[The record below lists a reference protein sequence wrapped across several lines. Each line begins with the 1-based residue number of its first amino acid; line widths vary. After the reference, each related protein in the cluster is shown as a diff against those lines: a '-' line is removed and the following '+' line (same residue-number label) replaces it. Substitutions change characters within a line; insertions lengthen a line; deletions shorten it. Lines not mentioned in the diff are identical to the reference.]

1 MELKMFLVCAHVEI
15 SIGYHERMKLL
26 LLLYTD
32 EHLNVSYTYIILDI
46 SNPFWCLCITH
57 VAIINSLLIF
67 NLKRQIKSKYK
78 HRENHK
84 KKIKIACDYYLV
96 LYFVSCT

>member
-15 SIGYHERMKLL
+15 SIGYHERIKLLLLLL

-32 EHLNVSYTYIILDI
+32 EHLNVSYTHIILDI

-57 VAIINSLLIF
+57 VAIIKSLLIL
-67 NLKRQIKSKYK
+67 NLKRQIKSKYN

-84 KKIKIACDYYLV
+84 IK
-96 LYFVSCT
+96 

>member
-1 MELKMFLVCAHVEI
+1 MELKMFLVFAHVEI
-15 SIGYHERMKLL
+15 SIGYHERMK

-57 VAIINSLLIF
+57 VAIIKSLLIL

-84 KKIKIACDYYLV
+84 IK
-96 LYFVSCT
+96 